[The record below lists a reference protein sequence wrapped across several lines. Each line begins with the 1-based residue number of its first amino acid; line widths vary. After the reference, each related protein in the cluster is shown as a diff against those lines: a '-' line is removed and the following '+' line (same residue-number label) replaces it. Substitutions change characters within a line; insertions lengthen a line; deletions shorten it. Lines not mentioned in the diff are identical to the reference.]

1 MTISHVYRPLGN
13 DQMLIKKIFNM
24 ITEETRGNIQLQP
37 SLERM
42 NLKTCTVKK
51 GYKVPKTLSEIYDI
65 KNLLII
71 RKLKEGIHRWTLLCK
86 SRGSR
91 VDINN
96 SVGLN
101 YLICR
106 AECSQDSCGSPE

>member
-37 SLERM
+37 SLDSTNTTKRM

-65 KNLLII
+65 NDLLII

-86 SRGSR
+86 SSGSR

-96 SVGLN
+96 SV
-101 YLICR
+101 
-106 AECSQDSCGSPE
+106 SPG